1 MTTASTSKTLPFSRR
16 EQAKLERFAAQAPA
30 RDVQGDR
37 SIWFDTTG
45 LASASDADAI
55 FLRTFRSAYTGI
67 MLHAETLNA
76 FARLVPETF
85 LKVVDAPTPSAL
97 TQILEHKDLATFVA
111 KKDQHLV
118 VASADTDVLKAAL
131 AQGLPT
137 CLRVYV
143 DDAASLHRAIDN
155 GRLHAYLMIRF
166 RDPTNIP
173 LELVIASLQSTG
185 TVLIKEINTE
195 IDAEDAVVS
204 LGVMEV
210 GADGVM
216 YSPRTHRDLDAFLGK
231 LSPAVTETLAL
242 KAATIVTSKPVGMG
256 YRSCV
261 DLATL
266 FEPNEGMLVGST
278 SYGGILCCPEVF
290 FLPYMELRPFRVNA
304 GGVHSYVYG
313 TDNKT
318 QYMTELAAGSQAM
331 IVGLDGKTRTAPVG
345 RMKTEVRPLRLIE
358 AEFQG
363 GVRINVLLQDDW
375 HVRVFSPE
383 GQPLNIT
390 ELKAGDQVM
399 AYQAAPGRHVGIKID
414 ENIKEH

>member
-1 MTTASTSKTLPFSRR
+1 MTTVSTSKTLPFSRR
-16 EQAKLERFAAQAPA
+16 EQVKFERFASQAPA

-45 LASASDADAI
+45 MTSASDADAI
-55 FLRTFRSAYTGI
+55 FLRAIRAVYTGI
-67 MLHAETLNA
+67 MLHNETLDA

-85 LKVVDAPTPSAL
+85 LKIVDAPNVETLANVL
-97 TQILEHKDLATFVA
+97 AHKDLAGLVA
-111 KKDQHLV
+111 KKDQYLV
-118 VASADTDVLKAAL
+118 VASADNDVLKEAQV
-131 AQGLPT
+131 QGLPT

-143 DDAASLHRAIDN
+143 DDAASLHRAIDK

-173 LELVIASLQSTG
+173 LELVIASLQSSG

-216 YSPRTHRDLDAFLGK
+216 YSPRTHIDLDAFLRK
-231 LSPAVTETLAL
+231 LAPAVTETLAL
-242 KAATIVTSKPVGMG
+242 KPATVVTSKPVGMG

-304 GGVHSYVYG
+304 GGVHSYVYS

-318 QYMTELAAGSQAM
+318 QYMTELTAGAQAM
-331 IVGLDGKTRTAPVG
+331 IVGLDGKTRVAPVG

-358 AEFQG
+358 AEFED
-363 GVRINVLLQDDW
+363 GVRINILLQDDW
-375 HVRVFSPE
+375 HVRVFSPA

-390 ELKAGDQVM
+390 ELKAGDQVL
-399 AYQAAPGRHVGIKID
+399 AYQADPGRHVGIKID

>member
-1 MTTASTSKTLPFSRR
+1 MSTQTQGKTLPFSKR
-16 EQAKLERFAAQAPA
+16 EQLKLDRFQLQAKEKEAQA
-30 RDVQGDR
+30 DR
-37 SIWFDTTG
+37 SLWFDTVG
-45 LASASDADAI
+45 LTSASDADSI
-55 FLRTFRSAYTGI
+55 FLRALRSVYSGI
-67 MLHAETLNA
+67 MLHVETLDA
-76 FARLVPETF
+76 FARLIPDTF
-85 LKVVDAPTPSAL
+85 LKIVDAPDAAAL
-97 TQILEHKDLATFVA
+97 QRAVEHQDLKGQRVA
-111 KKDQHLV
+111 I
-118 VASADTDVLKAAL
+118 ASTDADVLKNAQAL
-131 AQGLPT
+131 GLPT

-143 DDAASLHRAIDN
+143 DDAQSLHRAIDK

-216 YSPRTHRDLDAFLGK
+216 YSPRKHLDLDAFLKK
-231 LSPAVTETLAL
+231 LAPPQSDKLPL
-242 KAATIVTSKPVGMG
+242 KPATIVTTKAVGMG
-256 YRSCV
+256 YRSCI
-261 DLATL
+261 DLSTL
-266 FEPNEGMLVGST
+266 FEPNEGMIIGST

-304 GGVHSYVYG
+304 GGVHSYVYSA
-313 TDNKT
+313 DNRT
-318 QYMTELAAGSQAM
+318 QYMTELQAGSQAL

-358 AEFQG
+358 AEFEDG
-363 GVRINVLLQDDW
+363 TRVNVLMQDDW

-383 GQPLNIT
+383 GKPLNIT
-390 ELKAGDQVM
+390 ELKTGDKVM
-399 AYQAAPGRHVGIKID
+399 AYQAEPGRHVGIKID